1 MTTSTPAPQYK
12 AIILVGGPSRATRFR
27 PLSLDVPKPLFPVA
41 GAPLISHH
49 LDALSKVQGLTEVL
63 VIGFFEKDVFSRYIE
78 EAATEYPHI
87 NIK

>member
-87 NIK
+87 IIK